1 MLMALSHI
9 CAIVIFNGRKTLF
22 FNWDWHHNLV
32 YLNSNYNFKLQQF
45 NIPGTPMEKD
55 KRSIFKNVLFI
66 FNNKFIYENFFSQ
79 QTEQDQFYSVGKLLN
94 NYPLFAQLFLF
105 FLKMYVWIFIKKLCI
120 KKSFITSQFKN
131 LILTLNGNKTNAR
144 TKRK

>member
-1 MLMALSHI
+1 MEGKLCSSTEI
-9 CAIVIFNGRKTLF
+9 DTTTLF
-22 FNWDWHHNLV
+22 IWTAITISSCNNLIYQV
-32 YLNSNYNFKLQQF
+32 HQWKRIKDPYLK
-45 NIPGTPMEKD
+45 M
-55 KRSIFKNVLFI
+55 
-66 FNNKFIYENFFSQ
+66 FFSFLTTNSYMKTFSHNKQ
-79 QTEQDQFYSVGKLLN
+79 IKINFTVLV
-94 NYPLFAQLFLF
+94 NYWIIIHFLQLFLF

>member
-1 MLMALSHI
+1 MEGKLCSSTEI
-9 CAIVIFNGRKTLF
+9 DTTTLF
-22 FNWDWHHNLV
+22 IWTAITISSCNNLIYQV
-32 YLNSNYNFKLQQF
+32 HQWKRIKDPYLK
-45 NIPGTPMEKD
+45 M
-55 KRSIFKNVLFI
+55 
-66 FNNKFIYENFFSQ
+66 FFSFLTTNSYMKTFSHNKQ
-79 QTEQDQFYSVGKLLN
+79 QDQFYSVGKLLN

>member
-1 MLMALSHI
+1 MEGKLCSSTEI
-9 CAIVIFNGRKTLF
+9 DTTTLF
-22 FNWDWHHNLV
+22 IWTAITISSCNNLIYQV
-32 YLNSNYNFKLQQF
+32 HQWKRIKDPYLK
-45 NIPGTPMEKD
+45 M
-55 KRSIFKNVLFI
+55 
-66 FNNKFIYENFFSQ
+66 FFSFLTTNSYMKTFSHNKQ
-79 QTEQDQFYSVGKLLN
+79 IKINFTVLE
-94 NYPLFAQLFLF
+94 NYWIIIHFLQLFLF

>member
-1 MLMALSHI
+1 MEGKLCSSTEI
-9 CAIVIFNGRKTLF
+9 DTTTLF
-22 FNWDWHHNLV
+22 IWTAITISSCNNLIYQV
-32 YLNSNYNFKLQQF
+32 HQWKR
-45 NIPGTPMEKD
+45 IKD
-55 KRSIFKNVLFI
+55 VLFI

-79 QTEQDQFYSVGKLLN
+79 QTDQDQFYSVGKLLN